1 MNQSLVQLFPK
12 ELRNYFIPLAEKTA
26 KLQEIRIRANQPL
39 VCYMEGNEYFVEGTG
54 RLTRELENAVSF
66 SRHEVS
72 DILNYICKYSPYAY
86 EEEMRQGFLTAAGG
100 HRIGVAGELVLE
112 GEKIIGMKNIRF
124 LNIRISHEIVGA
136 ANDVLPCLYN
146 MEKAYFDRPLYNTLI
161 ISPPAFGKTTML
173 RDLIRQ
179 VSDGNKWA
187 YGRTV
192 GVVDERS
199 EIAGSFLGVPQN
211 DVGIRTDVL
220 DNCPKV
226 HGMMM
231 LIRSMSPYV
240 IAIDELGGSDDVAAL
255 RKVVYCGCK
264 VIATIHG
271 ESLEEIYKKGFLADL
286 LKEKVFKRFV
296 VLKRGNKSQVQT
308 EVFDEWGKKC

>member
-1 MNQSLVQLFPK
+1 MNQSLIQLFPK
-12 ELRNYFIPLAEKTA
+12 ELREYFTLLAEKA
-26 KLQEIRIRANQPL
+26 EKLQEIRIRANQPL
-39 VCYMEGNEYFVEGTG
+39 LCYMEGKEYFVERTG
-54 RLTRELENAVSF
+54 RLTRELENAISF

-86 EEEMRQGFLTAAGG
+86 EEELRQGFLTAAGG

-136 ANDVLPCLYN
+136 ANAVLPCLYN
-146 MEKAYFDRPLYNTLI
+146 MKKTFYDRPFYNTLI

-179 VSDGNKWA
+179 VSNGNKWA
-187 YGRTV
+187 NGRTV

-226 HGMMM
+226 YGMMM
-231 LIRSMSPYV
+231 LIRSMSPHV
-240 IAIDELGGSDDVAAL
+240 VAIDELGGMEDVMAL

-264 VIATIHG
+264 VMATIHG
-271 ESLEEIYKKGFLADL
+271 ENLEEIYKKDFLTEL
-286 LKEKVFKRFV
+286 LKEMVFKRFV
-296 VLKRGNKSQVQT
+296 VLKRGEKSQVQT
-308 EVFDEWGKKC
+308 EVYDEWGRKC